1 MTDTQL
7 KPCPFCGAAGVKNR
21 DGYYTCSNDHCNLV
35 TMSDGWNYRPIE
47 DALQA
52 RIAELELILA
62 ADKLIEDGWIGRIEA
77 GDKRIAELE
86 AENAKLRASAV
97 MWHKYPDEKPPI
109 DGRYLFW
116 DSDGN
121 APHVLPY
128 NDIVV
133 RDNPGVFST
142 QTHWAYLPVPP
153 KGKKCWLDW
162 LLSSKENKC
171 QKQ

>member
-1 MTDTQL
+1 MTKQEYEKKYDE
-7 KPCPFCGAAGVKNR
+7 
-21 DGYYTCSNDHCNLV
+21 CNNWLGNIRV
-35 TMSDGWNYRPIE
+35 CRKY
-47 DALQA
+47 
-52 RIAELELILA
+52 IAS
-62 ADKLIEDGWIGRIEA
+62 
-77 GDKRIAELE
+77 LE
-86 AENAKLRASAV
+86 AENAKLEKQLETAKAHTV
-97 MWHKYPDEKPPI
+97 VWHKYPDKKPPI

-153 KGKKCWLDW
+153 KGEK
-162 LLSSKENKC
+162 
-171 QKQ
+171 